1 MKFGLCPKLD
11 SCSRIKTARLNRARI
26 CCRIV
31 ESLESICARCEAEQ
45 EASKKLKRKNRRFSE
60 A

>member
-1 MKFGLCPKLD
+1 MKFGFCPKLD
-11 SCSRIKTARLNRARI
+11 TCSRIKTARLNRARI

-31 ESLESICARCEAEQ
+31 ESLESICARCEEEQ
-45 EASKKLKRKNRRFSE
+45 EASKRQKRKSRRFSE